1 MVSGLFDLVLGVGAT
16 LEPEALGI
24 QRSILE
30 LDLDRFSAPDV
41 AHTIL
46 CLRLK

>member
-1 MVSGLFDLVLGVGAT
+1 MLGRFCLVLGVGASSE
-16 LEPEALGI
+16 LEALGI

>member
-1 MVSGLFDLVLGVGAT
+1 MLARFGLVLGVGASAD
-16 LEPEALGI
+16 PEALGI

-30 LDLDRFSAPDV
+30 LDLHRFSAPDV
-41 AHTIL
+41 ADRIL